1 MRDLVV
7 NHCRGR
13 CYNRRGVCLFCKVM
27 VKSCLK
33 PMERVLDLQ
42 LVLSL
47 QRKCEEI
54 GALESNH
61 YSFRI
66 TDDLIS
72 RFSFGVI
79 FDYLEIKEK
88 EFWKNQLPSSNV
100 RRN

>member
-1 MRDLVV
+1 MNGEVV
-7 NHCRGR
+7 SEIHGKSAKSSACP
-13 CYNRRGVCLFCKVM
+13 LF
-27 VKSCLK
+27 
-33 PMERVLDLQ
+33 
-42 LVLSL
+42 L

-54 GALESNH
+54 GALKSNH

-72 RFSFGVI
+72 RFSFGAT

-88 EFWKNQLPSSNV
+88 EFWKNELPTPNV